1 MAVLGGVS
9 TSGGKGRILGATLA
23 IMVIGY
29 LRYGLGLINA
39 SSQIIM
45 IVVGLLLIIAVA
57 IPSFRDSIGNMNWFK
72 NLKQWRQSRKNN
84 LVSIG
89 VGNSEK

>member
-45 IVVGLLLIIAVA
+45 LQFQVSEIVSVI
-57 IPSFRDSIGNMNWFK
+57 
-72 NLKQWRQSRKNN
+72 
-84 LVSIG
+84 
-89 VGNSEK
+89 

>member
-29 LRYGLGLINA
+29 LRYGLGLTC
-39 SSQIIM
+39 SQ
-45 IVVGLLLIIAVA
+45 
-57 IPSFRDSIGNMNWFK
+57 PNYYDSCRLATNYCG
-72 NLKQWRQSRKNN
+72 S
-84 LVSIG
+84 
-89 VGNSEK
+89 NSEFQR